1 MDKKLFYYMSLFLY
15 SLRYKENITKNAVF
29 RYIYIFTVASSYLNN
44 DDENIILDE
53 LTIDS
58 EIGIVNASQME
69 DTLAMLN
76 SQNYILLEGFKINI
90 CEKLKNYCNKRQ
102 KEESEK
108 FNNDLKAISYFVN
121 LISSYSDE
129 IVLSVFF
136 NEPNIEE
143 ALSRNKTEIS
153 LNDNQLYNLLVK
165 FQNNAKSAGVI
176 LENYDAFI
184 SWLDFVFEEYLEGKK
199 MNG

>member
-102 KEESEK
+102 KESEK

>member
-102 KEESEK
+102 KESE
-108 FNNDLKAISYFVN
+108 I
-121 LISSYSDE
+121 
-129 IVLSVFF
+129 
-136 NEPNIEE
+136 
-143 ALSRNKTEIS
+143 
-153 LNDNQLYNLLVK
+153 
-165 FQNNAKSAGVI
+165 
-176 LENYDAFI
+176 
-184 SWLDFVFEEYLEGKK
+184 
-199 MNG
+199 